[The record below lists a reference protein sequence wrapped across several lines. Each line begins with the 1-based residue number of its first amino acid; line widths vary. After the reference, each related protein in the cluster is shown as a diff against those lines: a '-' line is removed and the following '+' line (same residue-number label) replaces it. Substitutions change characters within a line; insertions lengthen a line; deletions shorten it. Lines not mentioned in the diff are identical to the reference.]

1 MSCTLRGLVTELAVA
16 VATDS
21 EVAALAAAGDREAL
35 GELYRRHAPRLTAL
49 ALRLLRSSPDAE
61 DVVQDLFV
69 ALPAALGGY
78 RDEGRFE
85 GWLSR
90 VTANLALKR
99 LRSGL
104 RRRED
109 ELSPDGRE
117 PALPHADPEQLSVFR
132 AVDALPDTLRVVVLL
147 KFVEG
152 FSHAEIAELLGI
164 GRGTSEVRLFR
175 AIRQLRKSLGA

>member
-109 ELSPDGRE
+109 ELSPDAGE
-117 PALPHADPEQLSVFR
+117 TALPDPEQLSVLR

>member
-1 MSCTLRGLVTELAVA
+1 MPGTVLELEVTEAELASA
-16 VATDS
+16 
-21 EVAALAAAGDREAL
+21 AAAGDRDAL
-35 GELYRRHAPRLTAL
+35 GELYRRHAGRLTLL
-49 ALRLLRSSPDAE
+49 AGRLLRSGPDAE

-69 ALPAALGGY
+69 ALPAALAGY
-78 RDEGRFE
+78 RDEGRL
-85 GWLSR
+85 GAWLSR

-99 LRSGL
+99 LRSGQ

-109 ELSPDGRE
+109 ALPAGADE
-117 PALPHADPEQLSVFR
+117 PAQPHADPEQLSVFR

-175 AIRQLRKSLGA
+175 AIRQLRTTLGA

>member
-1 MSCTLRGLVTELAVA
+1 MTSAPPTAVA
-16 VATDS
+16 PVTD
-21 EVAALAAAGDREAL
+21 AGLAARAADGDRDAL

-49 ALRLLRSSPDAE
+49 ARRLLRNSPDAE

-78 RDEGRFE
+78 RDEGRL
-85 GWLSR
+85 GAWLSR

-99 LRSGL
+99 LRSGH

-109 ELSPDGRE
+109 EL
-117 PALPHADPEQLSVFR
+117 PAEGSAATLSHAAPEHLTVRR
-132 AVDALPDTLRVVVLL
+132 AVDALPDTLRIVVLL

-164 GRGTSEVRLFR
+164 GRGASEVRLFR
-175 AIRQLRKSLGA
+175 AIRQLRNSLGA

>member
-1 MSCTLRGLVTELAVA
+1 MVEAIATEI
-16 VATDS
+16 S
-21 EVAALAAAGDREAL
+21 EAELAALAAAGDREAL
-35 GELYRRHAPRLTAL
+35 GELYRRHAGRLTLL
-49 ALRLLRSSPDAE
+49 AGRLLRSAPDAE

-78 RDEGRFE
+78 RDEGRL
-85 GWLSR
+85 GAWLSR

-109 ELSPDGRE
+109 ALPAGAGE
-117 PALPHADPEQLSVFR
+117 PAIPYADPEQLSVFR

-175 AIRQLRKSLGA
+175 AIRQLRNSLGA